1 MALYPEVVAGHAA
14 ARELLVDT
22 GVSIKDPNVMP
33 VFSDDPLNMFAGF
46 PPAYSVLAVPLP
58 EGINMVYNGRFGFVD
73 NMYEMVEYPVA
84 HDDPEF
90 TAKLKTALMPVVE
103 KFLAHA
109 AADEKKQRA
118 ENPSGIHES
127 YEAIKEVK

>member
-1 MALYPEVVAGHAA
+1 MALYPEVAAGYAA

-33 VFSDDPLNMFAGF
+33 VFSDDPLNMFASF
-46 PPAYSVLAVPLP
+46 PPAYSVVAVPLP
-58 EGINMVYNGRFGFVD
+58 EGINLVRNGRFGFAD
-73 NMYEMVEYPVA
+73 EFEIVEYPVA

-90 TAKLKTALMPVVE
+90 TAKLKTVLMPVVE

-118 ENPSGIHES
+118 ENPGGIHES